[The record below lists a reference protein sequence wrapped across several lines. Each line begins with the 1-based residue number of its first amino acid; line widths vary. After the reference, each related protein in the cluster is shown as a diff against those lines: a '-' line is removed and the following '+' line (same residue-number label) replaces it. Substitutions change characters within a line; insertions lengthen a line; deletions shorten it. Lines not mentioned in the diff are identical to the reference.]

1 MLTDGTC
8 AALVLRSKPVI
19 AALSRTPICEIYAGL
34 RRLATARRATS
45 SKTLICA
52 TNAKQASER
61 DQSPENGAGV
71 YAEVVNCLLVND
83 LTKLMSRAN

>member
-1 MLTDGTC
+1 MIARH
-8 AALVLRSKPVI
+8 AAS
-19 AALSRTPICEIYAGL
+19 SR
-34 RRLATARRATS
+34 
-45 SKTLICA
+45 TLICA
-52 TNAKQASER
+52 MNAMQTSER